1 MKQLSSI
8 ILLIS
13 LFLTTSA
20 QAYVL
25 PTEFIMRMLA
35 DKQRRLKAQDWSL
48 KLSTEFVERSEVVEE
63 RLYLKRPER
72 VRRVQTTNGHEVY
85 VEFEGKTATG
95 TTESLVPSKE
105 AITNLV
111 GSLMLPKGKTLDEM
125 SIRMMEN
132 LQKVG
137 IDTTQVAI
145 GRLGQRPV
153 YIIGAKAFERDK
165 PQVWFDKA
173 SFLPVHWL
181 VYTQGKNAGDK
192 IEMTLKDYN
201 SSPAGSSYPQVIDT
215 YRNGKLVSRS
225 NVMEAKK
232 NQSLP
237 ESLFKLQ

>member
-1 MKQLSSI
+1 MKHLSSI

-13 LFLTTSA
+13 LFVTTSA

-48 KLSTEFVERSEVVEE
+48 KLSTEFPDKGEVIEE

-72 VRRVQTTNGHEVY
+72 VRRVQTANGQEVY
-85 VEFEGKTATG
+85 VELEGKTAIG
-95 TTESLVPSKE
+95 TAESLVLSTE
-105 AITNLV
+105 VTTNLV
-111 GSLMLPKGKTLDEM
+111 GSLMVPKGKGLDEM
-125 SIRMMEN
+125 STRMIKN

-153 YIIGAKAFERDK
+153 YIVGAKAFEQDK

-181 VYTQGKNAGDK
+181 VYTQAKNWGDK
-192 IEMTLKDYN
+192 IEMTLKD
-201 SSPAGSSYPQVIDT
+201 
-215 YRNGKLVSRS
+215 
-225 NVMEAKK
+225 
-232 NQSLP
+232 
-237 ESLFKLQ
+237 